1 MSGRSVLVFLLF
13 VCFKIKVV
21 SNVNPLQY
29 SAAAALAIVKETVQ
43 IKLQHAGNPWA

>member
-1 MSGRSVLVFLLF
+1 MSGRSVLGFFVLF

-21 SNVNPLQY
+21 SSVNPSQF

-43 IKLQHAGNPWA
+43 IKLQRARNP